1 MLDKPTFVKELKALG
16 DRFNRT
22 VSNDMVARYYQE
34 IQHMTSSDFME
45 AVRVIY
51 RNDTFWPSPARFLQA
66 VGLDSETQA
75 QQAWERILKL
85 ASTGSTSGSL
95 TEPERDAIKAVGGLA
110 RLGRSDER
118 DLPFKRKEF
127 LLAYKQSADRQYAPA
142 LPQYEKAVLP
152 AEIID
157 MVRK

>member
-34 IQHMTSSDFME
+34 LQGMTSSDFME

-75 QQAWERILKL
+75 QAAWERILKL

-127 LLAYKQSADRQYAPA
+127 LLAFKQSADRQYAPA